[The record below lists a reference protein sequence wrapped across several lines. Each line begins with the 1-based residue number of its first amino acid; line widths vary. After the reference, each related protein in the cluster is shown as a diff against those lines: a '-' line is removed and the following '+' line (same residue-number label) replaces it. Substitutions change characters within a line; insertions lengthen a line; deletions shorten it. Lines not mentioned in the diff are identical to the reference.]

1 VIALTHIVVLV
12 ALHGV
17 LRDVADQIGRHGYA
31 ILFALIAAES
41 FASPLPG
48 EVSLLVGAYEAQRG
62 VFSLYWV
69 IVVGATAAI
78 SGDNL
83 GYLFGRTA
91 GRPVLERLLHAL
103 HVPGSYLE
111 RMDSY
116 YNRHGGWTVAI
127 ARQVSPVRG
136 LAAWSAGGS
145 RVPWRRFFV
154 YNALACIAWA
164 TVVTLLA
171 ALFVR
176 NLDALAD
183 DLSLAG
189 VAALGAVVVV
199 GAVLFWRRVRRRAAA
214 RRSHDE
220 QPGDAQPDDERPGE
234 QPHDAHPHDAQP
246 DDDERNDDEA
256 PDGRGDA
263 RERSDDEQPDDDG
276 PDDGER
282 RDDGRRPQRLG

>member
-1 VIALTHIVVLV
+1 MIALTHVIVIV

-17 LRDVADQIGRHGYA
+17 LRDVADEVGRHGYV
-31 ILFALIAAES
+31 ILFMLIAAES
-41 FASPLPG
+41 FAFPLPG

-69 IVVGATAAI
+69 IVVGASAAI

-91 GRPVLERLLHAL
+91 GRPVIERLLHAL
-103 HVPGSYLE
+103 HVPHRYLE

-116 YNRHGGWTVAI
+116 YDRHGGWTVAI
-127 ARQVSPVRG
+127 ARQLSPVRG

-154 YNALACIAWA
+154 INATACVVWA

-176 NLDALAD
+176 KLDALAD

-189 VAALGAVVVV
+189 VAVLGIVVLV
-199 GAVLFWRRVRRRAAA
+199 GAVLLWRRVRRRAV
-214 RRSHDE
+214 RRSRDE
-220 QPGDAQPDDERPGE
+220 RRGGEPRSDGEPPDDDEPRGAESQGAERRSDDELRDDEPRDDERPSG
-234 QPHDAHPHDAQP
+234 
-246 DDDERNDDEA
+246 
-256 PDGRGDA
+256 
-263 RERSDDEQPDDDG
+263 
-276 PDDGER
+276 
-282 RDDGRRPQRLG
+282 